1 MVEGGGVG
9 DGREGW
15 LKGVGDWREGW
26 EKEAGCFLLRCEHK

>member
-1 MVEGGGVG
+1 MG